1 MGSWERLYDIE
12 GRKGKGGRK
21 NMGGKDKGLKG
32 AGPVQMCYL
41 IHMLA

>member
-1 MGSWERLYDIE
+1 MTLREGSKD
-12 GRKGKGGRK
+12 GKGKGKGGRK

-41 IHMLA
+41 IHVLA